1 MGLFNSTPN
10 FFWSANS
17 EGLAVRFSSP
27 KIYANALKGLADT
40 DCQLGLIRMQM
51 LAESGEAQI
60 KNVDAGIFIQSADAC
75 RLDLETRQGFLLP
88 EPWPGGMRLTTNSVP
103 QSSTFSARLGLVDI
117 RGDLVWDWQL
127 RGPILE
133 CGSESFL
140 PTPPQYA
147 ALLAFREWQQSNPK
161 DEITN
166 LSLLATIRE
175 ARLEGCQIDLG
186 AYADESGVAIGNA
199 SDIAIGVREDKKTGG
214 LILVPVLEG
223 NFPQIDIDQIEERL
237 SQLNNESERSI
248 IRVGKTIVL
257 LDKNQTRQARA
268 IKEKNRL
275 NKTQRI
281 DFQRDPSRWL
291 AENVFFGIPGEF
303 SPRVLGLEFWTDL
316 GLGPQDPSEID
327 WTIQKPEP
335 KKIGTDST
343 GGVKPVKP
351 ETKDDKRIVVA
362 QIADNIRK
370 EYGRVVPSL
379 GQEPDLPFEPSFST
393 YKRLPKNHQIEA
405 VRILLAHAQRAY
417 GYPKEGGGAVL
428 ADDMG
433 LGKTYSALLFLA
445 EWIKYLRS
453 TEKEEPRAILIVAPL
468 TLIENWQQEIT
479 QAFHNTGEYFERII
493 NLHPDHDLRRFRDSE
508 TLEDKWKEDVD
519 GKPTLIRPALIY
531 GQGGDESLDKPG
543 SLVLVTYDTVRRYRL
558 SLAQCNW
565 GVVIF
570 DEAQALKN
578 PNAIQTITAKSLK
591 AQFRLIMTGTPI
603 ENGLRDFWCL
613 FDAAEPGLLKT
624 WPEFQKSYV
633 KPLVDK
639 AESPVEVLDR
649 LKNQVGALLLRRMK
663 EDKLD
668 GLPKKNIILRK
679 SGSEFDGQIVATM
692 SGVQLELYDQARGAG
707 LKAAHAS
714 QNDTERQRHF
724 LSALW
729 NLREAVLHPALVGGK
744 EMPLGKNPAEC
755 ESILKK
761 SAKIA
766 KVLEILEQIKS
777 KKEKVLIFAIGKNL
791 QRGLA
796 ANLSRI
802 YGMQVPVI
810 NGDTPASAKN
820 NSENTRLGLL
830 SDFLPEDPLTPKKPK
845 EFRVAVLSPIA
856 AGVGLTLTGAN
867 HVIHLERHW
876 NPAKEAQATDR
887 VYRIG
892 QDKEVYVWI
901 PILRHPS
908 LTSFDENLNSLIEKK
923 ASLHHALSV
932 PEAVTEND
940 IFGGIFGTA
949 KEQSTQTGHPLTA
962 EDISSLSG
970 YEFEAL
976 VAELF
981 FREGASEVIL
991 TTEGSDHGCDVVLI
1005 GVGGRMGNNWLIQC
1019 KHTNQSK
1026 LSGDMPVREIVGS
1039 RWHYENSL
1047 KHKFDKL
1054 AVVTSAPKLGAD
1066 LDRSAKGQK
1075 VDVFSGAWVAERVKK
1090 HGITREDTM
1099 AWRGRRTR
1107 VC

>member
-1 MGLFNSTPN
+1 LFNSTPN
-10 FFWSANS
+10 FFWSSNS
-17 EGLAVRFSSP
+17 EGLAIRFSSP
-27 KIYANALKGLADT
+27 KLYANALKGRADT
-40 DCQLGLIRMQM
+40 GCQIGLIHMRM
-51 LAESGEAQI
+51 LAEIGEAQI
-60 KNVDAGIFIQSADAC
+60 KDVDSGIFIQSADAV
-75 RLDLETRQGFLLP
+75 RLDLETRQSFLLP
-88 EPWPGGMRLTTNSVP
+88 EPWPGGMRLTTSSVP
-103 QSSTFSARLGLVDI
+103 QSSTFYARLGLVDI

-127 RGPILE
+127 RGPILV

-147 ALLAFREWQQSNPK
+147 ALLAFKVWQQSEPK
-161 DEITN
+161 DEIAN

-175 ARLEGCQIDLG
+175 ACLEGCQIDLG
-186 AYADESGVAIGNA
+186 AYADESGVVIGNA
-199 SDIAIGVREDKKTGG
+199 NDVAIGVREDKKTGG
-214 LILVPVLEG
+214 LILVPILEG
-223 NFPQIDIDQIEERL
+223 NFPQIDTNQIEERL
-237 SQLNNESERSI
+237 SQLNNESERNI

-257 LDKNQTRQARA
+257 LNKIQTRHAKA
-268 IKEKNRL
+268 IKEKSRL

-281 DFQRDPSRWL
+281 EFQRDPSRWL
-291 AENVFFGIPGEF
+291 AENVFVGIPGEF

-327 WTIQKPEP
+327 WTIQKSQPE
-335 KKIGTDST
+335 KIGTVST
-343 GGVKPVKP
+343 GGIKPNKP
-351 ETKDDKRIVVA
+351 EPDDKRIVVT
-362 QIADNIRK
+362 QIADNIRI
-370 EYGRVVPSL
+370 EYGRAVPSL

-405 VRILLAHAQRAY
+405 VRILLAHAKRAY

-479 QAFHNTGEYFERII
+479 QAFHNPGEYFRRIV
-493 NLHPDHDLRRFRDSE
+493 NLHPDHDLQRFRDNK
-508 TLEDKWKEDVD
+508 TAEDKCEEDAD
-519 GKPTLIRPALIY
+519 GKPTLISPALIY
-531 GQGGDESLDKPG
+531 GQGGEESLDKPG
-543 SLVLVTYDTVRRYRL
+543 SLVLVTYDTLRRYRL

-591 AQFRLIMTGTPI
+591 SQFRLIMTGTPI

-613 FDAAEPGLLKT
+613 FDTAEPGLLKT
-624 WPEFQKSYV
+624 WPDFQKSYV
-633 KPLVDK
+633 KPLLDK
-639 AESPVEVLDR
+639 VESPIEVLDR
-649 LKNQVGALLLRRMK
+649 LKSQVGALLLRRMK
-663 EDKLD
+663 EDELD

-679 SGSEFDGQIVATM
+679 SLSEFDGQIVATM

-729 NLREAVLHPALVGGK
+729 NLREAVLHPALVGGN
-744 EMPLGKNPAEC
+744 EMPLGKTPSEC
-755 ESILKK
+755 EHILKK

-802 YGMQVPVI
+802 YGIQVPVI

-830 SDFLPEDPLTPKKPK
+830 SDFLPEDPLIPKKPK

-901 PILRHPS
+901 PILRHPL

-932 PEAVTEND
+932 PQAVTEAD
-940 IFGGIFGTA
+940 IFGGVFGSVGQ
-949 KEQSTQTGHPLTA
+949 QSTQSSQPLNA
-962 EDISSLSG
+962 ENISSLSG

-981 FREGASEVIL
+981 AREGASEVIL

-1005 GVGGRMGNNWLIQC
+1005 GAGGRMGDNWLIQC
-1019 KHTNQSK
+1019 KHTNQAK
-1026 LSGDMPVREIVGS
+1026 LTGDMPVREIIGS

-1054 AVVTSAPKLGAD
+1054 AVVTSAKKVGSD
-1066 LDRSAKGQK
+1066 LDRSAKGQN
-1075 VDVFSGAWVAERVKK
+1075 VDVFSGSWVSELVKK

-1099 AWRGRRTR
+1099 SWRGRRTR
-1107 VC
+1107 VG